1 MEIIKYILPS
11 FIIFLFSNNIYPQ
24 NSKLFKSVDEISKFI
39 SSEYFQKLSLNT
51 NDLQLVDS
59 IYNYALK
66 INNYDY
72 KETLL
77 SLTFALV
84 PYKKVPL
91 QIPFTKIILYYPL
104 IASEDSIFYLKNKN
118 LPKNLF
124 FDTPNNDFGD
134 KDKLA
139 HFFGNAFLSYSTIF
153 FELTNFIGY
162 FVEVFE
168 ENFNVESKIDYRDLI
183 VNDLGKIFAKKLKTN
198 KNILPSEIF
207 ILYNLKYF
215 IVNF

>member
-1 MEIIKYILPS
+1 MKIIKYILPS
-11 FIIFLFSNNIYPQ
+11 FIIFLFSNNIYSQ
-24 NSKLFKSVDEISKFI
+24 NSKLFKSVDVITKYI
-39 SSEYFQKLSLNT
+39 ASEHFQEMSLIT
-51 NDLQLVDS
+51 NDLQIVDS

-66 INNYDY
+66 INKYDY

-84 PYKKVPL
+84 PYKKVPI
-91 QIPFTKIILYYPL
+91 QIPFTKIILNYPL
-104 IASEDSIFYLKNKN
+104 ISSEDSIFHLKNKN
-118 LPKNLF
+118 LPKYLF
-124 FDTPNNDFGD
+124 FDSPKNDFGD

-168 ENFNVESKIDYRDLI
+168 EYFKVDSKIDYRDLY
-183 VNDLGKIFAKKLKTN
+183 VNNLGKIFARKLKVN
-198 KNILPSEIF
+198 KNILPSEIL
-207 ILYNLKYF
+207 ILYNIQF
-215 IVNF
+215 IFINP